1 MLSGGLDS
9 IGKSLIYI
17 GLIIAAIGLI
27 LYFGGKYMNL
37 GRLPGDI
44 RIEKENFGFYFPIV
58 SSIILSIVLT
68 IILNLF
74 TRR

>member
-1 MLSGGLDS
+1 MFSGGFDS
-9 IGKSLIYI
+9 IGKSLIYLSIIITMI
-17 GLIIAAIGLI
+17 GVLI
-27 LYFGGKYMNL
+27 YFGAKVFNF

-58 SSIILSIVLT
+58 SSIVISIILT
-68 IILNLF
+68 IVLNLF

>member
-1 MLSGGLDS
+1 MFSGGFDS

-17 GLIIAAIGLI
+17 GVIIAVIGLA
-27 LYFGGKYMNL
+27 LHFGGKYISF

-58 SSIILSIVLT
+58 SSILLSIVLT
-68 IILNLF
+68 ILLNLF

>member
-1 MLSGGLDS
+1 MLSGGFDS

-17 GLIIAAIGLI
+17 GLIIAVIGLI
-27 LYFGGKYMNL
+27 LHFGGKYMNF

-58 SSIILSIVLT
+58 SSILLSIVLT